1 MQALN
6 ERAVAVMSRMSD
18 KLTGRDFPAEL
29 RNGHDSDS
37 INVQVL
43 HPSRLLAPV
52 HPAGALHNSVLPD
65 IWLVTNMS
73 CRDCVERCSPVSK
86 VDNSIKS
93 WSRSDCPL
101 GCTGESAHRERHNVV
116 QPQRFIHR

>member
-37 INVQVL
+37 INVQVRFR
-43 HPSRLLAPV
+43 PSLLLAPV
-52 HPAGALHNSVLPD
+52 PPAGALRSSVLPD
-65 IWLVTNMS
+65 I
-73 CRDCVERCSPVSK
+73 
-86 VDNSIKS
+86 
-93 WSRSDCPL
+93 
-101 GCTGESAHRERHNVV
+101 
-116 QPQRFIHR
+116 